1 MLSILAQVL
10 ASPIFM
16 RLSQLIQNSL
26 SKQMKG
32 EIMKVLKMLF
42 AVSMTLL
49 FVSSA
54 AVAGDFDW
62 IRNFNIKAETDP
74 SGFRARLATRF
85 KIGDA
90 QIKIVLNNVENPSDA
105 YMVLRLGEMSKQPTE
120 NVIEKYK
127 SGKGWGALAKSLGIK
142 PGSKEFHALK
152 RGHDLYDEKPKAKSK
167 DKGKGKRKK

>member
-1 MLSILAQVL
+1 
-10 ASPIFM
+10 
-16 RLSQLIQNSL
+16 
-26 SKQMKG
+26 
-32 EIMKVLKMLF
+32 MKVLKMLF

-62 IRNFNIKAETDP
+62 IRNFNIKAETNP